1 MIRRRV
7 RAIVLVVAGALLAA
21 ACSSQADAPASS
33 VAPDPTTTSTAA
45 AATTTTTVPATTT
58 TTLAPRTVGLDWTNQ
73 KLDIPTSFRFLDIE
87 EALGQLWIVGSV
99 DLVPMLLVS
108 PDGETWEEVDPGWN
122 DRLFQIDVRGDRTP
136 ILLSGT
142 DTTLTMVSFFGFEDG
157 KRAEDGRNGELWI
170 YENDGSA
177 WTVRGPQETGLDVM
191 PPGKQ
196 RFRIKGLTSIAREA
210 DTVVAVGV
218 TQWWLP
224 YKTSDFSFVS
234 IASLPDGQWK
244 VFGDESRLF
253 GTAAWQTP
261 VGIVTADGL
270 FVSAGQSNELG
281 DGTPDL
287 FAAWTSPDG
296 VDWTALEP
304 EAAPDGLD
312 SIVMSVASTPA
323 GVLAAGY
330 EEPPSFPIIEN
341 DPRIQKPVVW
351 FSPDG
356 TSWTRKVL
364 AEEEGLAEAIL
375 TVGDTIYVLGHLGID
390 PTVWVSTDG
399 STFEVVDGA
408 WVPSF
413 VGDQS
418 TTSWRDGLAGVLAS
432 RLYLSLP

>member
-1 MIRRRV
+1 
-7 RAIVLVVAGALLAA
+7 
-21 ACSSQADAPASS
+21 
-33 VAPDPTTTSTAA
+33 
-45 AATTTTTVPATTT
+45 
-58 TTLAPRTVGLDWTNQ
+58 
-73 KLDIPTSFRFLDIE
+73 
-87 EALGQLWIVGSV
+87 
-99 DLVPMLLVS
+99 MLLVS

-122 DRLFQIDVRGDRTP
+122 DRLFQIDVQVQGNRTP

-196 RFRIKGLTSIAREA
+196 RFRIKGLTAIEREG

-218 TQWWLP
+218 AQWWVP

-234 IASLPDGQWK
+234 IASQPDGQWK

-253 GTAAWQTP
+253 GRAAWQTP
-261 VGIVTADGL
+261 VGIATADGL

-281 DGTPDL
+281 DGTPYF
-287 FAAWTSPDG
+287 FATWTSPDG

-304 EAAPDGLD
+304 VAAPDGLE
-312 SIVMSVASTPA
+312 SIVESVASTPA

-330 EEPPSFPIIEN
+330 GGPPGFIVAED
-341 DPRIQKPVVW
+341 DPRFQKPVVW

-356 TSWTRKVL
+356 TSWTRTVL
-364 AEEEGLAEAIL
+364 AEEGGLAEAIL
-375 TVGDTIYVLGHLGID
+375 VVGDTFYVLGKIGLD

-399 STFEVVDGA
+399 STFEVVADA
-408 WVPSF
+408 DVPGF
-413 VGDQS
+413 RGDES
-418 TTSWRDGLAGVLAS
+418 TTDWRDGLAGVLLS